1 MGLVSS
7 PMPHH
12 GPVTPLYSFAQFG
25 YPSLPQD
32 LSIPA
37 QSLPQVTT
45 AGGGSLSKSKSWPT
59 PVSAATTGVSA
70 QPGPGQLPETSSHS
84 LSAPPSYSSV
94 VSALIAPMP
103 HYPLLAG
110 NFYPQL
116 PALTEAEQVM
126 TTTAFPIKAQM
137 IKDVFFT
144 DAVAGDPL
152 VTHLA
157 HFEDEGEAI
166 PLKSVFEVSR
176 LSPPSSPSRLD
187 HEDNSSLFGY
197 DMDTVCSTPPLEGD
211 GELLAE
217 SKFGQL
223 EDGTE
228 DHLRMIT
235 PPPHEYH
242 SPQGEVPSRPDSA
255 HSANSLPV
263 VTSSSTQMGLYF
275 LAQPQDM
282 AMLVPSSAKYQSA
295 TSFSAPSYFGSAVTP
310 SPVQTVSPRML
321 IHPNVLPN
329 NPLASSNK
337 KFGMAGRHGGP
348 MSHSPTDDTSDESS
362 NSYDEESDDDDY
374 DAREYLPRPPTIMRG
389 RPQLALKKS
398 RSTPLAGTKRRR
410 VVLDSEDEEVI
421 VTKRSSTP
429 APPTTTTCRLV
440 TPEPQ
445 PTTCGC
451 APENKGREVVQA
463 RPTQH
468 PTLYE
473 TLTQTSIDWCRYCGT
488 TEGINWR
495 PGPWGKRTLCNKH
508 GCDYKG
514 YGFACKLPRLDLK
527 AYVSE
532 SIEER
537 DRPVLQLF
545 CTACHDS
552 RSYAGNVMVRCEGCP
567 KAYHQQ
573 CFPGGIP
580 DSLVQSNGTWYC
592 DANCPAN
599 CRSKRVVVELP
610 RKRLPLMC
618 TPRAGGSAAIGTNA
632 TAVGGFVS
640 PVTPNNE
647 MERSTSRRI
656 SSPQPMSTVNGQSIP
671 STSINGSGAGVR
683 VVNHRSNRRSRRVS
697 SGFNANKSDIQ
708 LPPSPSP
715 SVGEGDAPSP
725 ELSAEPSMATNL
737 ASPTNRGRTVGTK
750 KRKQQHQQQQTLPT
764 IAESGRA

>member
-1 MGLVSS
+1 MDRQSAVYTRHPGVFPPHMGLVSS

-12 GPVTPLYSFAQFG
+12 GLITPLYSLAQLG

-32 LSIPA
+32 LSTPA
-37 QSLPQVTT
+37 QSLPQATT
-45 AGGGSLSKSKSWPT
+45 GGGGGLSKSKSWPAS
-59 PVSAATTGVSA
+59 VSTTTTAGVPI
-70 QPGPGQLPETSSHS
+70 QPGSGQAPETSSHS
-84 LSAPPSYSSV
+84 LPAPPSYSSV
-94 VSALIAPMP
+94 MSALVAPMS

-116 PALTEAEQVM
+116 PALTGAEQVM
-126 TTTAFPIKAQM
+126 ATTAFPIKAQM

-144 DAVAGDPL
+144 DAVAGGDPL

-187 HEDNSSLFGY
+187 HEDSSSLFGY
-197 DMDTVCSTPPLEGD
+197 DMDTVCSTPSLEGD
-211 GELLAE
+211 GDLFSE
-217 SKFGQL
+217 SKLGQL
-223 EDGTE
+223 DHGPE

-235 PPPHEYH
+235 PPPQEYQ
-242 SPQGEVPSRPDSA
+242 SPEGEVPSRPDSA
-255 HSANSLPV
+255 LSAESLPV
-263 VTSSSTQMGLYF
+263 ATSSSTQMGLYF

-295 TSFSAPSYFGSAVTP
+295 TSFAPPPYFGSTVTA

-321 IHPNVLPN
+321 IHPNVQSN
-329 NPLASSNK
+329 NPLTSSTNQSSV
-337 KFGMAGRHGGP
+337 AG
-348 MSHSPTDDTSDESS
+348 HSAADDTSDESI
-362 NSYDEESDDDDY
+362 YDEESDDDDY
-374 DAREYLPRPPTIMRG
+374 DAREYLPKPPSGMRG

-410 VVLDSEDEEVI
+410 AVLDSEDEEVV
-421 VTKRSSTP
+421 VTKRASTP
-429 APPTTTTCRLV
+429 APPSTTATCRLV

-445 PTTCGC
+445 PTPCGC
-451 APENKGREVVQA
+451 APENEGREVVQA

-527 AYVSE
+527 AYASE

-552 RSYAGNVMVRCEGCP
+552 RSYSGNVMVRCEGCP

-580 DSLVQSNGTWYC
+580 DSLVQGNGVWYC
-592 DANCPAN
+592 DTSCPAN

-618 TPRAGGSAAIGTNA
+618 TPRAGGSTAANVA
-632 TAVGGFVS
+632 AVGGLVS
-640 PVTPNNE
+640 PVSPNAE
-647 MERSTSRRI
+647 AERSTSRRV
-656 SSPQPMSTVNGQSIP
+656 SSPQPMPTANSQSN
-671 STSINGSGAGVR
+671 SGTSVR
-683 VVNHRSNRRSRRVS
+683 AAPHRSNRRSRRVS

-725 ELSAEPSMATNL
+725 EHSVEPLMAANLS
-737 ASPTNRGRTVGTK
+737 SPTTRGRPTGTK
-750 KRKQQHQQQQTLPT
+750 KRKQQQALPT